1 MRLWCELISRRLM
14 FRTNGVKFGVKFFVA
29 TMVLSSAGLLY
40 TAAQG
45 RAQDNASGEVKDHG
59 GRKIKTSVK
68 TDYPQIARPMRVTG
82 NVQQEALYRIWFH
95 SGNPGVAVHGQ
106 LYHEPARAQCQKY
119 GGILAS
125 DHTNHRKDTLPGNGE
140 RP

>member
-1 MRLWCELISRRLM
+1 MRMWCELISRRLM

-68 TDYPQIARPMRVTG
+68 PDYPQIARQMRVTG
-82 NVQQEALYRIWFH
+82 TVRLEATVAADGKVRDTKVIGGSPLLVQEA
-95 SGNPGVAVHGQ
+95 VTAVKKW
-106 LYHEPARAQCQKY
+106 KY
-119 GGILAS
+119 EEATKES
-125 DHTNHRKDTLPGNGE
+125 VENVE
-140 RP
+140 VVFQ